1 VADTR
6 YRYRSE
12 TLPIRIESG
21 KLLTPADIGSQI
33 HNMYFTAEGTLRT
46 VWGPAPYVPN
56 YGAGYPAYN
65 EMHGIY
71 HTTMWGGTRDV
82 LLIQT
87 GDEVWIFE
95 GWTTGGGGITPWR
108 VLIGPGASNPDQPA
122 QIDSDRRPRFPA
134 QFETTPAGVVIIPRG
149 EGSRPYFYDGQ
160 AVLPLGYDHSPEPP
174 EGWSKDAGYDH
185 TAGTLATALDP
196 TAAGPGIA
204 LDQIPRGRLG
214 MISTDGV
221 QVDDTTDTG
230 RILEGTYRCS
240 VQWID
245 RWGNLSPLS
254 SPSGELRVTASHT
267 AHDITAAGLLQF
279 ARVECQLPEVMW
291 TGIPEG
297 PTGTIG
303 RVLCRTKDLKNSGT
317 TKMFELPPNAGG
329 GTQAFSTLPDNVTVS
344 FPDNIPDSWLIR
356 EPDEPEA
363 VVPFLLY
370 KVAFGRGWAANFT
383 DDPSRLQYTMPGRW
397 GTFLKENRIY
407 PDPSGGEITGM
418 FTAPEGLLVFTES
431 STFLIVISYGGE
443 GFQTNTLSRTA
454 GCVAPSSLAALPD
467 GRIIWLGQEGF
478 YAYTPAEG
486 GGSIGVISEPIEREL
501 RSINRARR
509 LQATAAFDVK
519 EAKYRCWVPHDA
531 SIQNNRCWEYDGEGW
546 TRRTDTLAADVCT
559 TKDHRNYMLAAGRAT
574 EAGPIAR
581 DGVWV
586 LDHEV
591 RSFAPASRPS
601 RVVTSWLRGLRA
613 AAQRGSPVT
622 VYLWFREMSSGT
634 LNVEVQRDWR
644 SDVTQTASVFLHP
657 QDDFPA
663 FLGPTDAAAADY
675 GGVDPDGDPLT
686 WERRRPY
693 WTRADI
699 HVPSAEA
706 FRLRITHTGD
716 WEFIGMS
723 FDEVPHPDSF
733 RSAPK

>member
-1 VADTR
+1 MADTR

-33 HNMYFTAEGTLRT
+33 HNMYFTSEGTLRT
-46 VWGPAPYVPN
+46 VWGPAPYVPD
-56 YGAGYPAYN
+56 YGAGYPSYN

-71 HTTMWGGTRDV
+71 HTTMWQGTREV
-82 LLIQT
+82 LLAQT
-87 GDEVWIFE
+87 GDEVWVFE
-95 GWTTGGGGITPWR
+95 GWTTDGGGNTPWR

-122 QIDSDRRPRFPA
+122 QIGSDRRPRFPA

-160 AVLPLGYDHSPEPP
+160 AVLPLGYNRSPEPP
-174 EGWSKDAGYDH
+174 QGWSRDAGYNH
-185 TAGTLATALDP
+185 SGASLALALDP
-196 TAAGPGIA
+196 PGPSIA
-204 LDQIPRGRLG
+204 LSQIPRGRLG
-214 MISTDGV
+214 TISTDGV
-221 QVDDTTDTG
+221 QVADTTDTG
-230 RILEGTYRCS
+230 RIPEGTYRCS

-254 SPSGELRVTASHT
+254 PLSGEVRVTASHT
-267 AHDITAAGLLQF
+267 SHNLTTAGLLEF
-279 ARVECQLPEVMW
+279 AKVEHQLPEVMW
-291 TGIPEG
+291 TGISEG

-303 RVLCRTKDLKNSGT
+303 RILYRTKDLKNSGT
-317 TKMFELPPNAGG
+317 TKLFELPPNAGG
-329 GTQAFSTLPDNVTVS
+329 GTQAFATLSDNVTVS
-344 FPDNIPDSWLIR
+344 LPDNVPDGWLTR

-363 VVPFLLY
+363 VTPFLLY
-370 KVAFGRGWAANFT
+370 KVAFGRGWAANFQE
-383 DDPSRLQYTMPGRW
+383 DPSRLQYTIPGRW
-397 GTFLKENRIY
+397 GTFLERNRIY
-407 PDPSGGEITGM
+407 PDPSGGEITGL
-418 FTAPEGLLVFTES
+418 FSAPEGLLVFTES
-431 STFLIVISYGGE
+431 STFLVVISFGGE
-443 GFQTNTLSRTA
+443 GFQAKTLSRTV
-454 GCVAPSSLAALPD
+454 GCVAPSSIVAMPD
-467 GRIIWLGQEGF
+467 GQVIWLGQEGF
-478 YAYTPAEG
+478 YSYTADGTISP
-486 GGSIGVISEPIEREL
+486 ISEPIEREL

-531 SIQNNRCWEYDGEGW
+531 SLRNNRCWEFDGEGW
-546 TRRTDTLAADVCT
+546 TRRTDVRAVDVAT

-574 EAGPIAR
+574 EAGPTER
-581 DGVWV
+581 NGVWV

-591 RSFAPASRPS
+591 QSFAPASRPS

-613 AAQRGSPVT
+613 ASQRGSPMT

-644 SDVTQTASVFLHP
+644 SDITQSVPVFLHP
-657 QDDFPA
+657 QDDFPP
-663 FLGPTDAAAADY
+663 FWGPTSPSPANY
-675 GGVDPDGDPLT
+675 GGTSADGDPAT